1 MARIDCDNGKQ
12 SWAAAGDGFGS
23 NHLISMG
30 QQMAILAR
38 HWNILPVLGLPSAP
52 GKDELLRV
60 LAEPSVATI
69 EEGEGEGEEG
79 EEDADPEEYYSA
91 ESDTD
96 EEEVEEE
103 ERGSNKRS
111 RR

>member
-1 MARIDCDNGKQ
+1 MWPAIAVVPWLC
-12 SWAAAGDGFGS
+12 WAAAGDGFGS
-23 NHLISMG
+23 NRLISMG

-69 EEGEGEGEEG
+69 EEGEGEGEE
-79 EEDADPEEYYSA
+79 DADPEEYYSS